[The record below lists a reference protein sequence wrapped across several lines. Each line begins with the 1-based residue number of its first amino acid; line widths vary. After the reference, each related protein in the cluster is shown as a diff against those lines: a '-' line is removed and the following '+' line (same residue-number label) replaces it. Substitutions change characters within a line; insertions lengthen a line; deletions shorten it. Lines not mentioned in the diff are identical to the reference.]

1 MSIYLLSRC
10 VPLVSTYGHV
20 FLCPLSSYYK
30 IPSSL
35 IFLSSFNA
43 IPFILFIHIQAF
55 ATSPSFSESINLH
68 NHALSVVNQIW
79 EQNPSREGMSLFLLL
94 SSIIIMIIII
104 IAYFICYFFH
114 FFFFFFFPVL
124 SNCPLFN
131 SES

>member
-20 FLCPLSSYYK
+20 FLCPLSHYYK

-68 NHALSVVNQIW
+68 NHALSVVNQ
-79 EQNPSREGMSLFLLL
+79 NLGTKSKPRRYVALSPSFLNHHHDDHHYCVLHLLLLPLFLLL
-94 SSIIIMIIII
+94 L
-104 IAYFICYFFH
+104 
-114 FFFFFFFPVL
+114 FPSTFEL
-124 SNCPLFN
+124 PTI
-131 SES
+131 